1 MTQSGTQ
8 SSKVFQSNRFM
19 HSIDWVLLLNKEFQL
34 ATYILREADPK
45 PVCLSYSK
53 HVCSSACP
61 SVRPLVR
68 PFVTKAFSQDYLKG
82 RNFCGRN
89 FCGRNFLRKKFFA
102 EEILRKKFLRF
113 STPKKVLFCGIFL
126 RLRAFPYILRN

>member
-68 PFVTKAFSQDYLKG
+68 PFVTKAFSQDYLKE
-82 RNFCGRN
+82 RN

-102 EEILRKKFLRF
+102 EEIFCGRNFCGRNFCDSVPQKKFCF
-113 STPKKVLFCGIFL
+113 AEFFCD
-126 RLRAFPYILRN
+126 